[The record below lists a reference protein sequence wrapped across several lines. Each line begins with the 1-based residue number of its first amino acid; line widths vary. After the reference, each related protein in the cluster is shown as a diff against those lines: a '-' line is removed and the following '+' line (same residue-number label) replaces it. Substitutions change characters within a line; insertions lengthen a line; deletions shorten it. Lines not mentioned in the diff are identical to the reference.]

1 MMRLQFLQRSKR
13 KGSLG
18 TSVASTSSSSPRGP
32 GLLKPRASGGGADGS
47 IIEFAS
53 IETNYHANLG
63 LDDIVELQKPYVAK
77 HFVTPGDFIAFA
89 GAVATS
95 NCPGAP
101 QMPFFAG
108 RPLRRAPSISIVL
121 R

>member
-1 MMRLQFLQRSKR
+1 MRFQFLQRFKL
-13 KGSLG
+13 KGSSG
-18 TSVASTSSSSPRGP
+18 TSFASSSSLPGP
-32 GLLKPRASGGGADGS
+32 GLPNPRASGGGADGS
-47 IIEFAS
+47 IMVFDS

-63 LDDIVELQKPYVAK
+63 LDDIVNLQKPYVLK
-77 HFVTPGDFIAFA
+77 HLVSPGDFIAFA

-108 RPLRRAPSISIVL
+108 RPLRKASLVSMVF
-121 R
+121 